1 MRAMSVKKGTPWSS
15 WKHVTKLDPDKP
27 ITDQQLRL
35 IVDSGTD
42 ALMIS
47 GTQNITNKNVA
58 RLIEKLHAFEIP
70 KILEPAT
77 PEAVLDDYVD
87 FVFVPLVLNT
97 GDLQWIVGKHKDWI
111 LNYAVNWDKVYA
123 EAYIV
128 LNPESAVA
136 QLTRASSQLSA
147 QEVVAYAQYAEH
159 VLGIPIVYVEY
170 SGKYG
175 NPAVVQAV
183 DEVLTQT
190 TLFYG
195 GGISSRES
203 AEEMSRYAD
212 VIVVG
217 NIIYENFDRYLET
230 IP

>member
-1 MRAMSVKKGTPWSS
+1 MSTAKGTPWSS
-15 WKHVTKLDPDKP
+15 WKHVTKLDPDKT
-27 ITDQQLRL
+27 ILDAQLER

-42 ALMIS
+42 AIMIS
-47 GTQNITNKNVA
+47 GTQNITDSKVA
-58 RLIEKLHAFEIP
+58 RLIEKLRAFDIP

-77 PEAVLDDYVD
+77 PEAVLDNYID
-87 FVFVPLVLNT
+87 FIFVPLVLNT

-111 LNYAVNWDKVYA
+111 QNYVVNWDKVYA

-128 LNPESAVA
+128 LNPDSAVA
-136 QLTRASSQLSA
+136 QLTRATTLLTP
-147 QEVVAYAQYAEH
+147 QEVVAYAQYAENF
-159 VLGIPIVYVEY
+159 LGIPIVYVEY

-175 NPAVVQAV
+175 NPAVVKAV
-183 DEVLTQT
+183 REVLTQA

-195 GGISSRES
+195 GGISSHET
-203 AEEMSRYAD
+203 ALEMSRYAD

-217 NIIYENFDRYLET
+217 NIIYENFELYLQT

>member
-1 MRAMSVKKGTPWSS
+1 MSAAKVTPWSS
-15 WKHVTKLDPDKP
+15 WKHVTKLDPDKR
-27 ITDQQLRL
+27 ISDVQLRQ

-47 GTQNITNKNVA
+47 GTQNITDKNVA
-58 RLIEKLHAFEIP
+58 RLIEKLRAFDIP

-77 PEAVLDDYVD
+77 PEAVLDDYID
-87 FVFVPLVLNT
+87 FIFVPLVLNT
-97 GDLQWIVGKHKDWI
+97 GDVQWIVGKHKDWI
-111 LNYAVNWDKVYA
+111 QNYAVNWEKVYA

-136 QLTRASSQLSA
+136 QVTMATTLLTPP
-147 QEVVAYAQYAEH
+147 EVVAYAQYAENY
-159 VLGIPIVYVEY
+159 LGIPIVYVEY

-175 NPAVVQAV
+175 DPAVVKAV
-183 DEVLTQT
+183 GEALTRA

-195 GGISSRES
+195 GGIASHES
-203 AEEMSRYAD
+203 ALEMSRYAD

-217 NIIYENFDRYLET
+217 NIIYENFERYLET

>member
-1 MRAMSVKKGTPWSS
+1 MKVAKVAPWST
-15 WKHVTKLDPDKP
+15 WKHITKLDPDKH
-27 ITDQQLRL
+27 ISDAQLRR

-47 GTQNITNKNVA
+47 GTQNITDRKVGQ
-58 RLIEKLHAFEIP
+58 LSKKLREYDIP

-77 PEAVLDDYVD
+77 PEAVLDDDVD
-87 FVFVPLVLNT
+87 FIFVPLVLNT
-97 GDLQWIVGKHKDWI
+97 RDLKWIVGKHIDWI
-111 LNYAVNWDKVYA
+111 KNYEVNWGKVYA

-128 LNPESAVA
+128 LNPQSAVA
-136 QLTRASSQLSA
+136 QLTCALTQLTSPD
-147 QEVVAYAQYAEH
+147 VVAYAQYAEH
-159 VLGIPIVYVEY
+159 YLGIPIVYVEY

-175 NPAVVQAV
+175 DPAVVKAV
-183 DEVLTQT
+183 GESLTRG

-195 GGISSRES
+195 GGISTHEN
-203 AEEMSRYAD
+203 ALEMSRYAD

-217 NIIYENFDRYLET
+217 NIIYENFERYLET

>member
-1 MRAMSVKKGTPWSS
+1 MSDVNDLPWAR
-15 WKHVTKLDPDKP
+15 WKHVTKLDPDKQ
-27 ITDQQLRL
+27 ISAAQLCQ
-35 IVDSGTD
+35 IVESGTD

-47 GTQNITNKNVA
+47 GTQNITDKNVA
-58 RLIEKLHAFEIP
+58 QLIELVRDYDIP

-77 PEAVLDDYVD
+77 PEAVLDDFVD
-87 FVFVPLVLNT
+87 LILVPLVLNT

-111 LNYAVNWDKVYA
+111 MNYTVNWEKVYA

-136 QLTRASSQLSA
+136 QLTKATTQLNA
-147 QEVVAYAQYAEH
+147 RDVEAYAQYAEKY
-159 VLGIPIVYVEY
+159 LGIPIVYLEY

-175 NPAVVQAV
+175 DPTVVKVVGEA
-183 DEVLTQT
+183 LTRA

-195 GGISSRES
+195 GGITSQET
-203 AEEMSRYAD
+203 AQEMAQYAD

-217 NIIYENFDRYLET
+217 NVVYEDFEQYLAT

>member
-1 MRAMSVKKGTPWSS
+1 MSPTPKKPWST

-27 ITDQQLRL
+27 ISVQQLKR
-35 IVDSGTD
+35 IADSGTD

-47 GTQNITNKNVA
+47 GTQNITDKKVA
-58 RLIEKLHAFEIP
+58 RLTEQLRAFDIP

-77 PEAVLDDYVD
+77 PEAVLEDDVD
-87 FVFVPLVLNT
+87 FIFVPLVLNT
-97 GDLQWIVGKHKDWI
+97 GDLQWIVGKHKNWI
-111 LNYAVNWDKVYA
+111 QHYAVNWDKVYA

-136 QLTRASSQLSA
+136 QLTRASTLLTP
-147 QEVVAYAQYAEH
+147 QEVCAYAQYAEKY
-159 VLGIPIVYVEY
+159 LGIPIVYVEY

-175 NPAVVQAV
+175 DPAIVKAV
-183 DEVLTQT
+183 NEVLSHA

-195 GGISSRES
+195 GGITSHET
-203 AEEMSRYAD
+203 ALEMSRYAD

-217 NIIYENFDRYLET
+217 NIIYEDFERYLET

>member
-1 MRAMSVKKGTPWSS
+1 MSTGQIIPWST
-15 WKHVTKLDPDKP
+15 WKHITKLDPDKP
-27 ITDQQLRL
+27 ITDEQLKR

-47 GTQNITNKNVA
+47 GTQNITDRKVA
-58 RLIEKLHAFEIP
+58 RLIEKLIPFEIP
-70 KILEPAT
+70 KVLEPAT
-77 PEAVLDDYVD
+77 PEAVLDDHID

-111 LNYAVNWDKVYA
+111 LHYPVNWKKVYA

-136 QLTRASSQLSA
+136 QVTRSSTRLTLP
-147 QEVVAYAQYAEH
+147 EVVAYAQYAEKY
-159 VLGIPIVYVEY
+159 LGIPIVYIEY
-170 SGKYG
+170 SGRYG
-175 NPAVVQAV
+175 DPAVVKAV
-183 DEVLTQT
+183 SEALTHG

-195 GGISSRES
+195 GGISSHET
-203 AEEMSRYAD
+203 ALEMAHYAD

-217 NIIYENFDRYLET
+217 NIIYENFELYLET